1 MVTERVVRKVEV
13 KEGEYVFND
22 KLDILK
28 LAVIE
33 RHKASGNVGLGLV
46 ENFKLKSGA
55 FASTVAHDSHNLIII
70 GTNDDDMLMAVQEI
84 ERIGGGLTI
93 IEDGK
98 VVQSL
103 PLPIAGLM
111 SDKSLEDLDDELEAL
126 MAIAAKMGVNENID
140 PFMTLA
146 FLALPV
152 IPEIKLTDMGL
163 FDVTKFDFIGI
174 NDIEE

>member
-1 MVTERVVRKVEV
+1 
-13 KEGEYVFND
+13 
-22 KLDILK
+22 
-28 LAVIE
+28 
-33 RHKASGNVGLGLV
+33 
-46 ENFKLKSGA
+46 
-55 FASTVAHDSHNLIII
+55 
-70 GTNDDDMLMAVQEI
+70 MLMAVQEI